1 MGNDAVVLVYVE
13 GCLLAHV
20 VDRIEV
26 VQVQPP
32 VLQHSP
38 PRKLSATHEWH
49 CTADVILFKSVERG
63 DVEQWYDPARPGP
76 SRRCILEEHD
86 RIVVENAEALVVVR
100 EQPQF
105 DRRRAQANILLRGPA
120 QPSHSP
126 FGVQGP
132 NAR

>member
-1 MGNDAVVLVYVE
+1 ME
-13 GCLLAHV
+13 
-20 VDRIEV
+20 
-26 VQVQPP
+26 
-32 VLQHSP
+32 S
-38 PRKLSATHEWH
+38 RKIRATHEWH

-86 RIVVENAEALVVVR
+86 RIVVENAEALVVVL

-105 DRRRAQANILLRGPA
+105 DRRRAQANSLLRGPA